1 VDNPKYKAVKYFPFA
16 IALALFQINILH
28 CQTIIPGGYICG
40 TWNAAGSPYIILD
53 DVLVH
58 GDSTLTLNAGTTAL
72 FTGPHFLEVHGQLL
86 VNGTPTDPVTFDRE
100 NDTVSW
106 RGIFLNYTDTS
117 MSDSSILQYG
127 SISHTSGGS
136 CLTIH
141 HSSRVRVSHF
151 SMSYGESF
159 RGGGINCRFSDPML
173 EYLTVE
179 HNHTLDGAGIAL
191 ENSDALLCHCTVQL
205 NVADGAGGGMVIF
218 DQSSPVLDSCFIGI
232 NSASGSGGGIY
243 INDSWP
249 VIRNSTINHN
259 SGAQGGGTLYSGGG
273 ISVKL
278 DSEPVFENCRIYSNT
293 SFSNG
298 GGIASFS
305 PTRMVNCLFLDDFS
319 YGEGGAIYLGSGN
332 PVTSHLYNC
341 TFDHNT
347 APYGAMIACYNH
359 ILVARNSILW
369 DKWNISPTSVI
380 YLNSITA
387 LDVADIDYCDVIHGE
402 ACIQLAGNAGYAW
415 GQNNID
421 DYPGWEATG
430 HALAWNSPCI
440 EAGTPDTTGLGLPE
454 TDLSGQ
460 PRIINTRVD
469 MGAYESQQPVEIPGS
484 GFLVQEDWMV
494 YPNPTREAVFVEM
507 GAITGKNSLQIL
519 SAEGKVLFETEMSS
533 QRVMLN
539 TEGFQQGLYFVRF
552 LNDSKTSVKKLII
565 I

>member
-1 VDNPKYKAVKYFPFA
+1 V
-16 IALALFQINILH
+16 
-28 CQTIIPGGYICG
+28 
-40 TWNAAGSPYIILD
+40 
-53 DVLVH
+53 
-58 GDSTLTLNAGTTAL
+58 L
-72 FTGPHFLEVHGQLL
+72 FTGPYFLEVHGQLL

-151 SMSYGESF
+151 SMSYGDSF
-159 RGGGINCRFSDPML
+159 RGGGINCRFSDPRL

-191 ENSDALLCHCTVQL
+191 ENSDASLYHCIVQL

-232 NSASGSGGGIY
+232 NSAYGSGGGIY

-259 SGAQGGGTLYSGGG
+259 NAAQGGGTLYSGGG

-278 DSEPVFENCRIYSNT
+278 DSEPVFENCRVYSNT

-305 PTRMVNCLFLDDFS
+305 PTRMVNCLFMDDFS

-347 APYGAMIACYNH
+347 APYGAIIACYNH

-369 DKWNISPTSVI
+369 DKWNINPTSMI

-415 GQNNID
+415 GQNNIGQ
-421 DYPGWEATG
+421 YPGWEQTG
-430 HALAWNSPCI
+430 FALTWDSPCI
-440 EAGTPDTTGLGLPE
+440 EAGTPDTTGLGLPG
-454 TDLSGQ
+454 TDLSGL
-460 PRIINTRVD
+460 PRIVNTRVD
-469 MGAYESQQPVEIPGS
+469 LGAYEYQSPVAVQSSNHQAQS
-484 GFLVQEDWMV
+484 GLRI
-494 YPNPTREAVFVEM
+494 YPNPTRESLYVEVEPPL
-507 GAITGKNSLQIL
+507 GTGEIRLL
-519 SAEGKVLFETEMSS
+519 SMAGEVMLEFEMES
-533 QRVMLN
+533 RRIMLN
-539 TEGFQQGLYFVRF
+539 TGGLPPGIYFLRYQR
-552 LNDSKTSVKKLII
+552 NSGTYTRKLII
-565 I
+565 F